1 MYLFFVFIKDFEPI
15 IRVRRRKRTRN
26 INKKGKDL
34 ILLQKKRNFRCLIFG
49 LLVVDM
55 CFIMFFGIHYLKKA
69 IPDTIYLRSGEKA
82 GISEM
87 LDYPFVTYSESIDVS
102 KNGSYQ
108 IPCYFLD
115 MIYLKDVQV
124 KTEDEKWVSV
134 CGMPVGLYMETQGV
148 LVVDTGEITDK
159 DGVQAEPAAHIAKSG
174 DYILEVNGTP
184 VFRKKDLIQ
193 NIEACNG
200 KTMELLVN
208 RNGEEIPL
216 SISPVLD
223 QNDEYKLGLWV
234 RDNTQGIGTMTYID
248 EEGKFGALGHG
259 ISDTDTGELLD
270 ISQGELYEAEIV
282 SIQKGEKGIPGE
294 LSGYIEYEQEKKIG
308 TIEKNTG
315 LGIFGKVSD
324 VERLPHEKV
333 MVGYSQEVK
342 EGKAKLLT
350 NLNGEV
356 KAYDIEITEIYW
368 NKSDTNKAFEIQVT
382 DPKLLEET
390 GGIVQGMSGS
400 PILQD
405 GKLIGA
411 VTHVFVQDSSKGYG
425 IFIENML

>member
-1 MYLFFVFIKDFEPI
+1 M
-15 IRVRRRKRTRN
+15 
-26 INKKGKDL
+26 
-34 ILLQKKRNFRCLIFG
+34 QKKHNYRLLIFV
-49 LLVVDM
+49 LLLADM
-55 CFIMFFGIHYLKKA
+55 CFMTVFGIHYLKKA
-69 IPDTIYLRSGEKA
+69 IPDTIYIRQGQETGVSQ
-82 GISEM
+82 M
-87 LDYPFVTYSESIDVS
+87 LDYPFVTYSKSIDVS

-115 MIYLKDVQV
+115 MFYLKDVQV
-124 KTEDEKWVSV
+124 ETADEKWVSV
-134 CGMPVGLYMETQGV
+134 CGMPAGLYMETEGV
-148 LVVDTGEITDK
+148 LVVDTGEITGK
-159 DGVQAEPAAHIAKSG
+159 DGVQAEPAEHIAKSG

-184 VFRKKDLIQ
+184 VFGKKDLIK
-193 NIEACNG
+193 NIEASHG
-200 KTMELLVN
+200 ETVELLVN
-208 RNGEEIPL
+208 RNGEQIPL

-248 EEGKFGALGHG
+248 ENGKFGALGHG

-270 ISQGELYEAEIV
+270 ISEGELYEAEIV
-282 SIQKGEKGIPGE
+282 SIKKGAKGMPGE

-308 TIEKNTG
+308 TIEKNTE
-315 LGIFGKVSD
+315 LGIFGEVFD
-324 VERLPHEKV
+324 VKRLPHKKV
-333 MVGYSQEVK
+333 MVGYQQEVK

-350 NLNGEV
+350 NLNKEV
-356 KAYDIEITEIYW
+356 KTYDIEITEIYR
-368 NKSDTNKAFEIQVT
+368 NKSKTNKAFEIQVT

>member
-1 MYLFFVFIKDFEPI
+1 M
-15 IRVRRRKRTRN
+15 
-26 INKKGKDL
+26 
-34 ILLQKKRNFRCLIFG
+34 QKKHNYRLLIFV
-49 LLVVDM
+49 LLLADM
-55 CFIMFFGIHYLKKA
+55 CFMTVFGIRYLKKA
-69 IPDTIYLRSGEKA
+69 IPDTIYIRQGQETGVSQ
-82 GISEM
+82 M
-87 LDYPFVTYSESIDVS
+87 LDYPFVTYSKSIDVS

-115 MIYLKDVQV
+115 MFYLKDVQV
-124 KTEDEKWVSV
+124 ETADEKWVSV
-134 CGMPVGLYMETQGV
+134 CGMPAGLYMETEGV
-148 LVVDTGEITDK
+148 LVVDTGEITGK
-159 DGVQAEPAAHIAKSG
+159 DGVQAEPAEHIAKSG

-184 VFRKKDLIQ
+184 VFGKKDLIK
-193 NIEACNG
+193 NIEASHG
-200 KTMELLVN
+200 ETVELLVN
-208 RNGEEIPL
+208 RNGEQIPL

-234 RDNTQGIGTMTYID
+234 RDNTQGIGTLTYID
-248 EEGKFGALGHG
+248 ENGKFGALGHG

-270 ISQGELYEAEIV
+270 ISEGELYEAEIV
-282 SIQKGEKGIPGE
+282 SIKKGAKGMPGE

-308 TIEKNTG
+308 TIEKNTE
-315 LGIFGKVSD
+315 LGIFGEVFD
-324 VERLPHEKV
+324 VKRLPHKKV
-333 MVGYSQEVK
+333 MVGYQQEVK

-350 NLNGEV
+350 NLNKEV
-356 KAYDIEITEIYW
+356 KTYDIEITEIYR
-368 NKSDTNKAFEIQVT
+368 NKSKTNKAFEIQVT